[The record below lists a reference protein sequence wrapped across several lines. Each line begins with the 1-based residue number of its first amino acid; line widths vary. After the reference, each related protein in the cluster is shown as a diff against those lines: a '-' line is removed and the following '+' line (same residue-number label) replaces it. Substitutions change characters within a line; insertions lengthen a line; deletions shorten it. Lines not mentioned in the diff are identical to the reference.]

1 MSLRTF
7 TRLKSLARSR
17 HNLMRAQIG
26 WKMASVMSTI
36 RGMALTTILGR
47 EVSAADRND
56 ADPHGL
62 HPEGPFDF
70 GDGD

>member
-1 MSLRTF
+1 M
-7 TRLKSLARSR
+7 RLLVVVIARDLCFK
-17 HNLMRAQIG
+17 LMRAQIG